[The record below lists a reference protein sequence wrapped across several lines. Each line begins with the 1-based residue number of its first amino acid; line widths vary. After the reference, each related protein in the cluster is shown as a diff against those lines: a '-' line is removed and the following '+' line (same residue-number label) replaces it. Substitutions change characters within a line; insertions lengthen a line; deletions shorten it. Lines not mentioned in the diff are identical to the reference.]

1 MPSLPCIPC
10 LNQQLDSWNMDTAF
24 CPVRYRYYEA
34 NEREYLAI
42 HAVYLTRSHPR
53 HVTLTSSSPRSL
65 LAAPICCVSS

>member
-1 MPSLPCIPC
+1 MPSLPCIPY

-42 HAVYLTRSHPR
+42 HAVYIDQITSPSR
-53 HVTLTSSSPRSL
+53 HANIFIS
-65 LAAPICCVSS
+65 